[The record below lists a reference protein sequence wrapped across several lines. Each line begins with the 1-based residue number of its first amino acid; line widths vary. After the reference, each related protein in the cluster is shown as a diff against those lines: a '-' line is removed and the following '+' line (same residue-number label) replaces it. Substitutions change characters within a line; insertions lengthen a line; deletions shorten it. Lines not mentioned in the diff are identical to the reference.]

1 MKNIRFV
8 LSVIFCLTC
17 LAAVSCSEKGGGEDN
32 GPIDVQFR
40 VPEAVTI
47 DKSATTFDFRVQF
60 QKAPKESDKI
70 VFENSLKQ
78 ENICDIISV
87 STTSFTISLFDGL
100 VSDTYNIYLKRG
112 SNTKL
117 MGEMAVTISGDG
129 VDPAAG
135 STVYGKISCDGKGV
149 AGVVVSDGYE
159 VVRTGS
165 DGVYQLPSK
174 KALKYVFMSVPSGY
188 EPAAEGVLPKIYAAL
203 TKDQNV
209 AERVDFVLSKVDNQ
223 DKYKVFFLGDMH
235 LAARTDDISQFSV
248 FTSDWNSYRA
258 SHSGEKMYAVTLG
271 DMTWDLYWYA
281 NTYKLPEYIV
291 DMNKRVSDILIYHTM
306 GNHDNDMMAVGNWN
320 AKLPY
325 VDNVSPDW
333 YSFNIGKVHYVV
345 LDDIDCSA
353 YKGGDR
359 NYVKN
364 LPQEQIDWL
373 KKDLQYVD
381 KSTPLVI
388 TMHAQVFYPN
398 GNTRYKIDHSEASTK
413 ALFAA
418 VAGYKVHY
426 VTGHTH
432 TIFNAL
438 PSETSSLG
446 ATDTYEH
453 NAGSICASWWWSGKL
468 TPGVYASLDGAPG
481 GYSIWD
487 VDGTDFKWKYK
498 ATAKDENYQFR
509 SYDLNNV
516 SFSYDDVPEL
526 QKNDNA
532 APKADFMKYILAYP
546 GTKNNE
552 VLINIW
558 NWASDWTL
566 KVTDETGKELSYTKE
581 TAYDPLHIKT
591 LSVKRFNSS
600 TISSSPS
607 FITENKMPHFFR
619 VKADNADVDL
629 TITVTDS
636 FGNVYT
642 ENMVRPKA
650 FNTLTDAQLKD
661 Y

>member
-1 MKNIRFV
+1 MKKIRFI
-8 LSVIFCLTC
+8 LSVVFCIAA
-17 LAAVSCSEKGGGEDN
+17 LAMVSCSEKGGGEDN
-32 GPIDVQFR
+32 ENIDVQFR
-40 VPEAVTI
+40 VPESVTI
-47 DKSATTFDFRVQF
+47 EHGASTFDFRVQF

-70 VFENSLKQ
+70 VFENSLKKDYT
-78 ENICDIISV
+78 CDIVSV
-87 STTSFTISLFDGL
+87 STTSFTVSLFDDIAT
-100 VSDTYNIYLKRG
+100 DTYKVYLKRG
-112 SNTKL
+112 SQSKL
-117 MGEMAVTISGDG
+117 MGEMAVTITGDG
-129 VDPAAG
+129 VEPAQG

-159 VVRTGS
+159 VVRTDA
-165 DGVYQLPSK
+165 DGIYQLPSK

-235 LAARTDDISQFSV
+235 LAARTDDLAQFTV
-248 FTSDWNSYRA
+248 FTNDLNTYMD
-258 SHSGEKMYAVTLG
+258 SHKSEKMYAITLG
-271 DMTWDLYWYA
+271 DMTWDLYWYK
-281 NTYKLPEYIV
+281 NSYQLSNYVEDI
-291 DMNKRVSDILIYHTM
+291 NKRVSGLLVYHTM

-398 GNTRYKIDHSEASTK
+398 GTAKYKIDHSESSTK
-413 ALFAA
+413 ALFSA
-418 VAGYKVHY
+418 VSGYKVHY

-468 TPGVYASLDGAPG
+468 TSGVYASLDGAPG

-516 SFSYDDVPEL
+516 SFSNDDVPEL
-526 QKNDNA
+526 QKNNNA
-532 APKADFMKYILAYP
+532 APKLAFMKYTAAYP
-546 GTKNNE
+546 ANKNNE

-566 KVTDETGKELSYTKE
+566 KVTDETGKELSYTKQ
-581 TAYDPLHIKT
+581 TAYDPLHIKALT
-591 LSVKRFNSS
+591 VKRFNNSE
-600 TISSSPS
+600 IEDAPG

-642 ENMVRPKA
+642 ENMARPKA
-650 FNTLTDAQLKD
+650 FNTLTDAQLKT

>member
-1 MKNIRFV
+1 MKKIRFI
-8 LSVIFCLTC
+8 LSVVFCLAG
-17 LAAVSCSEKGGGEDN
+17 LFAVSCSEKGGGEDN
-32 GPIDVQFR
+32 EPIDVQFR
-40 VPEAVTI
+40 IPESVTI
-47 DKSATTFDFRVQF
+47 EHGAATFDFRVQF
-60 QKAPKESDKI
+60 QKAPKESDK
-70 VFENSLKQ
+70 VLFVNSVKK
-78 ENICDIISV
+78 EFTCDILSV
-87 STTSFTISLFDGL
+87 STTSFTISLFDGIA
-100 VSDTYNIYLKRG
+100 SDTYSIYLKRG
-112 SNTKL
+112 SQSKL
-117 MGEMAVTISGDG
+117 MGEMAVTITGDG
-129 VDPAAG
+129 VEPAQG

-159 VVRTGS
+159 VVRTDA

-209 AERVDFVLSKVDNQ
+209 AERADFVLSKVENQ
-223 DKYKVFFLGDMH
+223 DNYKVFFLGDMH
-235 LAARTDDISQFSV
+235 LADRTNDLTQFTA
-248 FTSDWNSYRA
+248 FTNDWNTYMD
-258 SHSGEKMYAVTLG
+258 SHKNEKMYAITLG
-271 DMTWDLYWYA
+271 DMTWDLYWYS
-281 NTYKLPEYIV
+281 NKYYKLPNYVEDI
-291 DMNKRVSDILIYHTM
+291 NKRVSDILIYHTM
-306 GNHDNDMMAVGNWN
+306 GNHDNDMNAVGNWN
-320 AKLPY
+320 AKIPY
-325 VDNVSPDW
+325 VDNVSPDY

-381 KSTPLVI
+381 KSTPLII

-398 GNTRYKIDHSEASTK
+398 GTAKYKIDHSESSTK
-413 ALFAA
+413 ALFDA
-418 VAGYKVHY
+418 VKGYKVHY

-438 PSETSSLG
+438 PSETASLG
-446 ATDTYEH
+446 ASETYEH
-453 NAGSICASWWWSGKL
+453 NAGSICASWWWSGNL
-468 TPGVYASLDGAPG
+468 TAGVYASLDGAPG

-487 VDGTDFKWKYK
+487 INGTDFKWKYK

-516 SFSYDDVPEL
+516 SFSYDDVPNL
-526 QKNDNA
+526 TDATAKLA
-532 APKADFMKYILAYP
+532 FLPYITAYP
-546 GTKNNE
+546 ATKNNE

-566 KVTDETGKELSYTKE
+566 KVTDESGKELSWTKC
-581 TAYDPLHIKT
+581 TAYDPLHIKA

-600 TISSSPS
+600 SITSAPS
-607 FITENKMPHFFR
+607 FVTENKMPHFFK

-636 FGNVYT
+636 FGTVYT
-642 ENMVRPKA
+642 ENMARPKA
-650 FNTLTDAQLKD
+650 FNTLKDSDLKN